1 MAKEYL
7 ILAVSVV
14 TLALAGYA
22 AFTVYGIENFQT
34 PYAAADIRDYTS
46 DFESIENALTE
57 VTAKLEQ
64 LEDATL
70 EELETTKAE
79 LEKLKQSA
87 EDLQIL
93 TNTPHLI
100 LELDQG
106 TYDPSDSILITLQD
120 LKPQQMVVL
129 QLLDSSN
136 KVLTSKNPFSDSTGK
151 VSYLMQIPKDTP
163 IGDYKIKATTNDGL
177 SDTIFFKI
185 SDNVT
190 PKSNEPISVKLT
202 LELNK
207 SSYNPGDV
215 IQLTGVGNPGQSIS
229 AKLTN
234 PNDRILSSHSTVSSE
249 GTYTMILIIDSQAPT
264 GIWNLQVSQGNDI
277 ESRTFD
283 VTK

>member
-1 MAKEYL
+1 MSKEYL

-22 AFTVYGIENFQT
+22 AFTVYGIDNFQT
-34 PYAAADIRDYTS
+34 PYAAADLRDYTS

-57 VTAKLEQ
+57 VTEKLEK
-64 LEDATL
+64 LEDATI

-87 EDLQIL
+87 EDLQIF
-93 TNTPHLI
+93 TTPHLI
-100 LELDQG
+100 LELDKG
-106 TYDPSDSILITLQD
+106 TYALDDSLLISLQD
-120 LKPQQMVVL
+120 LKPQQMVTL

-136 KVLTSKNPFSDSTGK
+136 KVLVTKNPFSDSTGK
-151 VSYLMQIPKDTP
+151 VSHLMQIPKNTP
-163 IGDYKIKATTNDGL
+163 VGDYKIKATTPDGL
-177 SDTIFFKI
+177 SDTIYFKI

-190 PKSNEPISVKLT
+190 PKPEEPIAVELT

-215 IQLTGVGNPGQSIS
+215 IQLTGVGSPGKSIS

-234 PNDRILSSHSTVSSE
+234 PNDRILSSHSTVSSD
-249 GTYTMILIIDSQAPT
+249 GTYTMILIIDPQAPT

-277 ESRTFD
+277 ELRTFD

>member
-1 MAKEYL
+1 MSKEYL

-46 DFESIENALTE
+46 DFESIENALSE
-57 VTAKLEQ
+57 VTAKLEK
-64 LEDATL
+64 LEDATI
-70 EELETTKAE
+70 EELESTKTE

-93 TNTPHLI
+93 STPHLI
-100 LELDQG
+100 LELDKG
-106 TYDPSDSILITLQD
+106 TYALDDSMLISLQD
-120 LKPQQMVVL
+120 LKPQQMITL

-136 KVLTSKNPFSDSTGK
+136 KVLVTKNPFSDSAGK
-151 VSYLMQIPKDTP
+151 VSHLMQIPNNTP
-163 IGDYKIKATTNDGL
+163 VGDYKIKATTSDGL

-185 SDNVT
+185 SNDVT
-190 PKSNEPISVKLT
+190 PKPEEPIAVKLT

-207 SSYNPGDV
+207 SSYNPGD
-215 IQLTGVGNPGQSIS
+215 IIELTGVGKPGQSIS

-234 PNDRILSSHSTVSSE
+234 PNDRVLSSHSTVSSE
-249 GTYTMILIIDSQAPT
+249 GTYIMILIIDSQAPT
-264 GIWNLQVSQGNDI
+264 GIWNLQVSHGNDL
-277 ESRTFD
+277 ESRTFN
-283 VTK
+283 VTN